1 MQYLSTCMFLAVL
14 KRCQDLPPCCALPPS
29 ALEMCATFLSRV
41 SAGMPASCVRVLTGN
56 IALNHITGTV
66 NLGNNLP
73 AWIDGRGTLQYGTS
87 ALPRIERIWD
97 KDRQTSQ
104 ILEFLFRPCVT
115 TLARTMCWTAGFSPL
130 HITMYSPQFWMTGD
144 TVFWCKTSH
153 VSNKQVDIRWDV
165 VQSQNETRPKWRQM
179 NLMCNMP
186 PTIIQP
192 FRLVVTNSKNI
203 PLTSLATVDSRHS
216 FLPLQTHQ
224 ALIGSCCQ
232 NQART
237 GHVQAMNKPKAI
249 VEVV

>member
-1 MQYLSTCMFLAVL
+1 MYVLGSSETVPRLAAVL
-14 KRCQDLPPCCALPPS
+14 CAASISTWNVRHVFESCFSRHASVLRKGPHRQY
-29 ALEMCATFLSRV
+29 CAKSHHWN
-41 SAGMPASCVRVLTGN
+41 S
-56 IALNHITGTV
+56 

-179 NLMCNMP
+179 NLTCNMP